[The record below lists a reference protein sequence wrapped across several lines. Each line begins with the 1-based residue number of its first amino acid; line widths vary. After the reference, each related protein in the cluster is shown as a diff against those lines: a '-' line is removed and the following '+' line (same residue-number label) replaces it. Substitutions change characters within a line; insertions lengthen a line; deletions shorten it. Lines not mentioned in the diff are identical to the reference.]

1 MDQLD
6 IAQRFGALST
16 ANIADACL
24 RADVEV
30 RCVAG
35 IRPVAGGGRVA
46 GRVLPA
52 RHVGS
57 VEIFLEALE
66 QARTGDELV
75 VENGGRDD
83 EACVGDLI
91 VLEAQAAGLA
101 GVVVW
106 GLHRD
111 TADIVA
117 IGLPVFSL
125 GALPTGPQRLDERS
139 PDALASASLGQ
150 WVVTADDLIFGDDDG
165 VIAVP
170 ADRVQPVMAIAGT
183 IRTTE
188 QGQASRINAGASLRA
203 QLRFDDYLRR
213 RETSPGLSLRDH
225 LRTVGGAIE
234 E

>member
-1 MDQLD
+1 VD
-6 IAQRFGALST
+6 
-16 ANIADACL
+16 
-24 RADVEV
+24 
-30 RCVAG
+30 
-35 IRPVAGGGRVA
+35 
-46 GRVLPA
+46 
-52 RHVGS
+52 
-57 VEIFLEALE
+57 IFLEALE
-66 QARTGDELV
+66 HASPGDVLV
-75 VENGGRDD
+75 VDNGGRHD

-91 VLEAQAAGLA
+91 VLEAQVAGLA
-101 GVVVW
+101 GMIIW

-125 GALPTGPQRLDERS
+125 GALPTGPKRLDQRS
-139 PDALASASLGQ
+139 PDALASARLGQ

-170 ADRVQPVMAIAGT
+170 ADRADQVMAIAGT
-183 IRTTE
+183 IRTAE

-213 RETSPGLSLRDH
+213 RGMSPGLSFRDH